1 MHENS
6 QSPLQPL
13 ALPGAWDPALL
24 APVAEINQ
32 QMLEYLRGMA
42 EKDSAQSMTQTP
54 KLVSELRE
62 HWRALDVRSLRRLSG
77 CPYLLLDGAFA
88 QAARWQTVLGSGV
101 MDAPLRA
108 GYFTGSAGAAL
119 IRRTLLLAWHLA
131 RSNRLMASVVLGM
144 NAASAERIALTRL
157 QDLETLAELAPA
169 WIAPRWAQ
177 QPIVWQQMIRA
188 ACAEEPL
195 ALRLVQWRGV
205 QLLASPY
212 RRS

>member
-1 MHENS
+1 MLEN
-6 QSPLQPL
+6 LQPL
-13 ALPGAWDPALL
+13 PLPGTWDPALL

-32 QMLEYLRGMA
+32 QMLQHLRDTA
-42 EKDSAQSMTQTP
+42 EKRAEETP
-54 KLVSELRE
+54 KLVSALRE
-62 HWRALDVRSLRRLSG
+62 HWRALDLRSLRRLSA

-88 QAARWQTVLGSGV
+88 QVTRWERGIGAGV
-101 MDAPLRA
+101 MEAPLRG

-119 IRRTLLLAWHLA
+119 LRRTLLLAWHLA

-188 ACAEEPL
+188 ACDEEPS
-195 ALRLVQWRGV
+195 ALRQVQWRGV
-205 QLLASPY
+205 QLLAAMC
-212 RRS
+212 

>member
-1 MHENS
+1 MHEN
-6 QSPLQPL
+6 LQPL
-13 ALPGAWDPALL
+13 PLPGTWDPALL

-32 QMLEYLRGMA
+32 QMLEYLRDMA
-42 EKDSAQSMTQTP
+42 GKCADQRAGEAP
-54 KLVSELRE
+54 KLVSALRE
-62 HWRALDVRSLRRLSG
+62 HWRALDLRSLRRLST

-88 QAARWQTVLGSGV
+88 QVARWERVIASGV
-101 MDAPLRA
+101 MDAPVR
-108 GYFTGSAGAAL
+108 GGCFTGPAGAVL

-157 QDLETLAELAPA
+157 QDLEALAELAPA

-195 ALRLVQWRGV
+195 ALRQMQWRGV
-205 QLLASPY
+205 QLLASPA
-212 RRS
+212 RRP